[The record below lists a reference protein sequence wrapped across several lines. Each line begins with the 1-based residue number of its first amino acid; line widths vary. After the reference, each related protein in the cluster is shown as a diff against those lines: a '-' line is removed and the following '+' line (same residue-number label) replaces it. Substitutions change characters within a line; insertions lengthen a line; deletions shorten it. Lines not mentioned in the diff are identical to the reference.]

1 MGKKPV
7 FKRYSYFGM
16 ALQVV
21 TVSTLN
27 LTRYIPLSM
36 DKKKGFHSVDSKT
49 LGMRETREE
58 AQADLDAFAKLKKL
72 KEVQI

>member
-1 MGKKPV
+1 MSKEPVSKK
-7 FKRYSYFGM
+7 YSYLGM

-21 TVSTLN
+21 TISTLN
-27 LTRYIPLSM
+27 QTRYIPLSV
-36 DKKKGFHSVDSKT
+36 DKKNGFHSVNSKM
-49 LGMRETREE
+49 LGLRKTRED